1 MPWPGRLQGGPL
13 SRLPLPAPTASC
25 SNCVFTAPSL
35 VSGYLAIVS
44 KARATW
50 GPALHPDTHREAR
63 TKPGQGTRR
72 LSQPLPSPGR
82 LHGALTLPASCPGAV
97 AAAPDLL
104 RKKQGEEA
112 EKRKEIA
119 ARGPGLCVE
128 EAQVPTG
135 PELSSSS
142 RPPPGLGLLRMRGP
156 SGGGGEAVGE
166 QAGICG
172 LSNSSDHCFLPGPRL
187 QNGGTDSSPVDAVP
201 EQPLRCVWSWLKNVH
216 FILLTPPCIFV
227 PGVATH
233 MLRASGVG
241 RGAGGGNACPAP
253 GQPGPQTLRTA
264 ARSQSR
270 GQHSG

>member
-135 PELSSSS
+135 PGLSSSS

-156 SGGGGEAVGE
+156 SGGGGKLWGSRLGSVASATHRTTASYRVPVCRMEALTPAPLTLF
-166 QAGICG
+166 Q
-172 LSNSSDHCFLPGPRL
+172 
-187 QNGGTDSSPVDAVP
+187 SSP
-201 EQPLRCVWSWLKNVH
+201 C
-216 FILLTPPCIFV
+216 
-227 PGVATH
+227 GVC
-233 MLRASGVG
+233 G
-241 RGAGGGNACPAP
+241 RGSKTCILSYSHLHAFLFLG
-253 GQPGPQTLRTA
+253 
-264 ARSQSR
+264 
-270 GQHSG
+270 